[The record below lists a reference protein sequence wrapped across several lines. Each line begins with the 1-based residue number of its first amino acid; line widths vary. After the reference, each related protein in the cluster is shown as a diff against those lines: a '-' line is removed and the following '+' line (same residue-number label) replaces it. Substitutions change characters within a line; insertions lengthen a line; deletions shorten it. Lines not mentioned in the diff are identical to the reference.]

1 MLLVQLEINTTRDV
15 WKFYQIRLAPE
26 ARPILA
32 KFRNITRILLILNC
46 TRHRMITY
54 INYDTPMI
62 NIC

>member
-32 KFRNITRILLILNC
+32 KFSKHHSYT
-46 TRHRMITY
+46 
-54 INYDTPMI
+54 INP
-62 NIC
+62 